1 MKYSPSNSYHQQS
14 LPLIGELICDLM
26 IYKKGKTT
34 HKKTKHRKLKRE
46 EILNY
51 NYSTEKH

>member
-46 EILNY
+46 EILD
-51 NYSTEKH
+51 YSTEKH